1 VATNH
6 IKGEGLSDKEL
17 EDLKEAEAFIN
28 NAQLFCEVEIA
39 DGKVV
44 SVVVNESFKLVRS
57 K

>member
-1 VATNH
+1 MATNH
-6 IKGEGLSDKEL
+6 IKGEGLGDKEL
-17 EDLKEAEAFIN
+17 EALKEAEAFIN
-28 NAQLFCEVEIA
+28 NAQLFCEVKIT